1 MMRARDDTSTSEGQE
16 SGYLKIGFLIFWK
29 NMFLGK
35 LTNFSSN
42 MFLYKKT
49 HQRGVL
55 KIWHKMN
62 ESLFIWPNS

>member
-16 SGYLKIGFLIFWK
+16 SGYLKISFWIFWK

-42 MFLYKKT
+42 MFRYKKN

-55 KIWHKMN
+55 KI
-62 ESLFIWPNS
+62 

>member
-16 SGYLKIGFLIFWK
+16 SGYLKIGFWIFWK

-42 MFLYKKT
+42 MFRYKKKPSERCAKNLT
-49 HQRGVL
+49 Y
-55 KIWHKMN
+55 N
-62 ESLFIWPNS
+62 EWELVHLA